1 MLLLAL
7 FSQISILLYLA
18 WEDWKHRSVPLWSLL
33 LFLAISWFSIHFNW
47 QWADLAF
54 NFCFLFV
61 QFFLLMLYF
70 VLRKYPWRNVLGGM
84 LGWGDVVFILMTASY
99 LSSFWFLASYLL
111 GLIGT
116 LLIVFLTGL
125 YRTENF
131 TIPLI
136 SGLAI
141 SQGVIL
147 VIKYLSFG

>member
-1 MLLLAL
+1 M
-7 FSQISILLYLA
+7 QISILLYLA
-18 WEDWKHRSVPLWSLL
+18 REDWKHRSVPLWSLF

-54 NFCFLFV
+54 NFSFLFV

-70 VLRKYPWRNVLGGM
+70 VLRKHSWRNVLGGM

-111 GLIGT
+111 GLIGS
-116 LLIVFLTGL
+116 LLLVVVTGAH
-125 YRTENF
+125 RKDHF

-136 SGLAI
+136 SGLAL
-141 SQGVIL
+141 SQGIIL
-147 VIKYLSFG
+147 IIKYFIFF